1 MIRLVVNDVD
11 LDLFPSTTVAL
22 SRRVADIGNFNN
34 RNSSFTNKFSV
45 PLTALNRSALGILQ
59 MNTTSRTP
67 YEDVTGKLI
76 TEGIEIITNVRVKI
90 VSVTDVAELELKVD
104 NGNLFDLLKST
115 KLRSL
120 DLRDYDHRWNQASI
134 VAAKDNVWTDCYT
147 YPMFQNSNQST
158 LFQNVDCKGLIA
170 FVYAKFLMQ
179 QIAQR
184 FGYTLAGDGYTDLM
198 MNQLYLP
205 IVATNNDQLILND
218 YLVVCEEVS
227 RVDWDILSSGG
238 TANISGISS
247 GFVNSAVE
255 SLTAET
261 FDKWS
266 IVNNNQGYSVS
277 SVLKTGFELLL
288 PGTYKFKLT
297 YTVRLYDATG
307 SGYFGGVC
315 LVRRFGTATTAAWFD
330 KYTTMGTF
338 GGEVFIDI
346 TKNDI
351 DDDFTNSNEYLYLSG
366 FSGNDASTP
375 VANVSVEYTMQ
386 LTLVN
391 CNLATTFY
399 NRPITL
405 SPNLP
410 DWDCGKLFKE
420 IANFTG
426 SSFQVDEYT
435 RVISMFRQKK
445 VAENKLFPFDWS
457 NKLTI
462 NTPPQFTFTLDGFG
476 KVTRFSYKDF
486 DLYSYEL
493 NILNEQLPDDQNYIE
508 SAFVPCEQRDAL
520 LLNGIAFFDVWN
532 EDENRIGLDGKVRI
546 ALNRTTTG
554 TTYNSPNQS
563 AVAPSGNDNVAYF
576 VDPDNYSLDWADLYA
591 EYYAPLLDGLTPDIL
606 VMDAQFLLNALDI
619 QTLDFSKPVYL
630 LQYGAYYFIN
640 EVKEF
645 TTPNETTSVTLVRI

>member
-45 PLTALNRSALGILQ
+45 PLTSLNRGALGILQ

-104 NGNLFDLLKST
+104 NGNLFDLLKKT

-147 YPMFQNSNQST
+147 YPLFQNSNQST
-158 LFQNVDCKGLIA
+158 LFKNANCKGLIA
-170 FVYAKFLMQ
+170 FIYAKFLMR
-179 QIAQR
+179 QIAER

-205 IVATNNDQLILND
+205 IVATNNDQLILADYCRSNGNSRAVWDGTSLDAVTIDGINGCAIETMPTVGGDRWSVFND
-218 YLVVCEEVS
+218 EQGLTWAGNPV
-227 RVDWDILSSGG
+227 GG
-238 TANISGISS
+238 
-247 GFVNSAVE
+247 
-255 SLTAET
+255 
-261 FDKWS
+261 
-266 IVNNNQGYSVS
+266 Y
-277 SVLKTGFELLL
+277 ELLL
-288 PGTYKFKLT
+288 PGTYTVKIT
-297 YTVRLYDATG
+297 YNFTIYDVTPSYAAGVMVFRRDTG
-307 SGYFGGVC
+307 FNDVVYLNQQSSV
-315 LVRRFGTATTAAWFD
+315 
-330 KYTTMGTF
+330 GTF
-338 GGEVFIDI
+338 TGEETI
-346 TKNDI
+346 TVVKNEIEDN
-351 DDDFTNSNEYLYLSG
+351 DLNARSYLYIAG
-366 FSGNDASTP
+366 FSGIPGNATIDYTIDIE
-375 VANVSVEYTMQ
+375 VTKVEAEKTY
-386 LTLVN
+386 
-391 CNLATTFY
+391 Y

-457 NKLTI
+457 NKLTV
-462 NTPPQFTFTLDGFG
+462 NAPPQFTFTLDGFG

-493 NILNEQLPDDQNYIE
+493 NISNEQLPDDQNYIE

-532 EDENRIGLDGKVRI
+532 EDETRIGLDGKPRI

>member
-22 SRRVADIGNFNN
+22 SRRVADIGNFNS

-45 PLTALNRSALGILQ
+45 PLTALNRAALGLLQ
-59 MNTTSRTP
+59 MNTTSRTV
-67 YEDVTGKLI
+67 YEDVSGKLI

-104 NGNLFDLLKST
+104 NGNLFDLMKKT

-147 YPMFQNSNQST
+147 YPLFQNSNQST

-179 QIAQR
+179 QIAER

-205 IVATNNDQLILND
+205 IVATNNDQLILAD
-218 YLVVCEEVS
+218 YNVVTNTVTRTGWEIDS
-227 RVDWDILSSGG
+227 
-238 TANISGISS
+238 ANGVLINGAE
-247 GFVNSAVE
+247 SANCAIE
-255 SLTAET
+255 TLTAFST
-261 FDKWS
+261 DRWS
-266 IVNNNQGYSVS
+266 ILNTNQGLIWAGSPVS
-277 SVLKTGFELLL
+277 GYDLLL
-288 PGTYKFKLT
+288 PATYRFKITYDFTLYDPVGSSYYGGVLLFVKDSLAINTVLLVRETAAGNYTGEEFVTLT
-297 YTVRLYDATG
+297 Y
-307 SGYFGGVC
+307 
-315 LVRRFGTATTAAWFD
+315 
-330 KYTTMGTF
+330 
-338 GGEVFIDI
+338 
-346 TKNDI
+346 NDI
-351 DDDFTNSNEYLYLSG
+351 NENFTNSAAYVYAAG
-366 FSGNDASTP
+366 FSGNFLDDPLIGRIKIDYSFS
-375 VANVSVEYTMQ
+375 VELVSVAAEK
-386 LTLVN
+386 
-391 CNLATTFY
+391 TFY

-493 NILNEQLPDDQNYIE
+493 NISNEQLPDDQNYIE

-532 EDENRIGLDGKVRI
+532 EEENRIGLDGKVRI

-563 AVAPSGNDNVAYF
+563 AVTPSGNDNVAYF
-576 VDPDNYSLDWADLYA
+576 VDPDNYSLDWADLYV

-619 QTLDFSKPVYL
+619 QTLDFSKPVHL